1 MPTQAPPDI
10 PANVPKEV
18 ADYLRRLATWAY
30 QEIDRKISK
39 NEATPAVLFSA
50 SDEKIP
56 VHVFKLTVD
65 HTGASHVTA
74 VPLGGA
80 NPP

>member
-1 MPTQAPPDI
+1 MSPAAAQALS
-10 PANVPKEV
+10 
-18 ADYLRRLATWAY
+18 DYLRRLATWAY
-30 QEIDRKISK
+30 HEIDRKIGK
-39 NEATPAVLFSA
+39 DEATPGVLLSA

-56 VHVFKLTVD
+56 KHIFKLTVD